1 MKELDIRVPVCSMGY
16 DELDDDTR
24 RLVDTAREY
33 THHSYAPYSH
43 FSVGA
48 AIRLDNGEIVPG
60 ANQEN
65 AAYPSGTC
73 AGSEIRQPVAPCG
86 ACRQAL
92 LEYEKLAGHDVEV
105 YLVGSECIYR
115 IPSVKAL
122 LPLAFSDFE

>member
-48 AIRLDNGEIVPG
+48 AIRLDNGEIVVSIEDSGQPG
-60 ANQEN
+60 
-65 AAYPSGTC
+65 YGGFPS
-73 AGSEIRQPVAPCG
+73 
-86 ACRQAL
+86 
-92 LEYEKLAGHDVEV
+92 HNF
-105 YLVGSECIYR
+105 
-115 IPSVKAL
+115 
-122 LPLAFSDFE
+122 PL